1 MRRVDVVDVNFVRF
15 ATKPESGGYNDV
27 SKFVRRVA
35 DSVDEVKIKTF
46 DELDFDTGCACFL
59 DTPLDKLDDAEED
72 EDDAE
77 DEEDDDN
84 DDDEDVEDD
93 EECED
98 VSLSASL
105 VPLLSADDSELGSE
119 SESESLSDDELSEE
133 ESEEESML
141 AGMPVEMPSLDVA

>member
-1 MRRVDVVDVNFVRF
+1 MRRVDDVDVDFVRF
-15 ATKPESGGYNDV
+15 ATKPDSGGYNDV

-46 DELDFDTGCACFL
+46 DELDFDTGCACFF
-59 DTPLDKLDDAEED
+59 DTSLDKLDDSEED

-77 DEEDDDN
+77 DEE
-84 DDDEDVEDD
+84 DDEDVEDD

-105 VPLLSADDSELGSE
+105 VPLLSADNSELGSE

-133 ESEEESML
+133 KSEEESML
-141 AGMPVEMPSLDVA
+141 AGVPVEMPSLNVA